1 MLNIKVNVCEYEV
14 NWSTNEKVIRGKQ
27 TLMQI
32 FKDAARLLTHIPARV
47 SPIYKSKFS
56 SKNPANERHDLWTI
70 VINKWA
76 IRIYSHIYI
85 L

>member
-1 MLNIKVNVCEYEV
+1 MKKVLEE
-14 NWSTNEKVIRGKQ
+14 NE

-32 FKDAARLLTHIPARV
+32 FNNAARLLTHIPARV

-70 VINKWA
+70 IINKWA